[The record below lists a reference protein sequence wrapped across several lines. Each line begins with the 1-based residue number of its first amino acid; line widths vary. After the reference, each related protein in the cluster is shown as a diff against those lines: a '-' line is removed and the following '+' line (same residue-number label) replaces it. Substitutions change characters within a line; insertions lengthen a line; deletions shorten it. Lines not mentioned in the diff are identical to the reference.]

1 MLPPVASALLRRYP
15 KKRPK
20 ERYSP
25 MSFTNITSNYEPEFG
40 NSAPSRDNGIT
51 HPDPVLL
58 SSMTKAQRG
67 AVCRYLARFAEL
79 DDAKIFYAYGHADE
93 LAAKEAARTGSFAT
107 V

>member
-1 MLPPVASALLRRYP
+1 MPLEGHPRIFMHSCAPTKDEYLVTQTMIAPAYESACGGSASVH
-15 KKRPK
+15 
-20 ERYSP
+20 
-25 MSFTNITSNYEPEFG
+25 NYG
-40 NSAPSRDNGIT
+40 VM

-58 SSMTKAQRG
+58 SDMTSAERG
-67 AVCRYLARFAEL
+67 AVYRYLARFAEL